1 MNFAKTL
8 ETIYTYKKFTIKQNS
23 EFQKSVKMIQKK
35 IIFYLYRGSSINI
48 SLRRAKK
55 NLIFYHDLTLH
66 IFKHKVVNGLACFV
80 LNQKKLETI
89 FAKFKKIVEFKIPH
103 SNQNSTKNWRWK
115 LRTEE
120 TVKKTGAPF

>member
-89 FAKFKKIVEFKIPH
+89 FAKFKKIVESAKFI
-103 SNQNSTKNWRWK
+103 QRQ
-115 LRTEE
+115 
-120 TVKKTGAPF
+120 